1 MAFSPLH
8 RRNLP
13 ILLLPLLCGCAQF
26 LSAVMVSA
34 PNRLN
39 LFTTNAKL
47 SPPARQML
55 GIDQEL
61 RVKVGPP
68 EADLSV
74 SIIEPK
80 GDVPPSGTILVLHGI
95 WSSSFWMQGTAHD
108 LADSG
113 FRAVLVDLRGQGR
126 STGEWLTFGQQE
138 SRDLSQ
144 VIDELERRRLVAGRL
159 GVYGISYGAAT
170 SIQLAGLDP
179 RIAAVVAVAPFS
191 TMRDVV
197 PDYART
203 VLPGIE
209 QGISDD
215 DLQAAVDEAGLRGAF
230 DPDLSDSIA
239 AIGRTRAQV
248 LVLHGEDDWLVP
260 PYHARRLHEAAP
272 DHSQLVLLPGTGH
285 TTIWFDTTGEVA
297 QRTQRW
303 FEQWLTSADD
313 PVGVARVRHE

>member
-1 MAFSPLH
+1 
-8 RRNLP
+8 
-13 ILLLPLLCGCAQF
+13 
-26 LSAVMVSA
+26 MVSA

-39 LFTTNAKL
+39 PFASNARL
-47 SPPARQML
+47 SPAARRVR

-74 SIIEPK
+74 LIIEPE
-80 GDVPPSGTILVLHGI
+80 GDSPPRGTVLVLHGF
-95 WSSSFWMQGTAHD
+95 WSSGFWMQATADD
-108 LADSG
+108 LAEAG
-113 FRAVLVDLRGQGR
+113 FRAVLVDLRGHGR

-144 VIDELERRRLVAGRL
+144 VIDELQRRRLVAGQL

-209 QGISDD
+209 MGISDD
-215 DLQAAVDEAGLRGAF
+215 HLQAAIDDAGLRGAF
-230 DPDLSDSIA
+230 NPDLSDAIA
-239 AIGRTRAQV
+239 AIQRTEARV
-248 LVLHGEDDWLVP
+248 LILHGEDDWLVP
-260 PYHARRLHEAAP
+260 PYHARRLYEAAP
-272 DHSQLVLLPGTGH
+272 DRSQLVLLPNTGH
-285 TTIWFDTTGEVA
+285 TTIWFDVTGEVA
-297 QRTQRW
+297 ERTQNW
-303 FEQWLTSADD
+303 FERWLADGTEA
-313 PVGVARVRHE
+313 VGVATVH